1 VSVCATYSY
10 KFLCFCA
17 GLFSDDG
24 CKGNVLPLPFCACHA
39 IFVVFAL
46 CLCLANKIIN
56 QSINQKIGTYTA
68 KIQTAS
74 STNWRAYGIAFSEI
88 E

>member
-1 VSVCATYSY
+1 
-10 KFLCFCA
+10 
-17 GLFSDDG
+17 
-24 CKGNVLPLPFCACHA
+24 
-39 IFVVFAL
+39 L